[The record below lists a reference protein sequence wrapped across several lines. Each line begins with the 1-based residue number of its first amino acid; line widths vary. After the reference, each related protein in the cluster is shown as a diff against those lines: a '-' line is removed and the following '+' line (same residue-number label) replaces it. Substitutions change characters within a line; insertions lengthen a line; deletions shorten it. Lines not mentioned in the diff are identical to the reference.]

1 MIQAIFDDI
10 ETFVDKLDGLDDVEV
25 ADGPEKETVNGLEQ
39 AWYEGTATCK
49 NDNGKAESIEW
60 DMTIVSGGKDILFLV
75 GMGKLDDNEEVYE
88 EFFESITKGTDG
100 AE

>member
-1 MIQAIFDDI
+1 MDAAHAIFDDI

-25 ADGPEKETVNGLEQ
+25 ADGPEKETV
-39 AWYEGTATCK
+39 
-49 NDNGKAESIEW
+49 
-60 DMTIVSGGKDILFLV
+60 V

-88 EFFESITKGTDG
+88 EFFESISKATDG